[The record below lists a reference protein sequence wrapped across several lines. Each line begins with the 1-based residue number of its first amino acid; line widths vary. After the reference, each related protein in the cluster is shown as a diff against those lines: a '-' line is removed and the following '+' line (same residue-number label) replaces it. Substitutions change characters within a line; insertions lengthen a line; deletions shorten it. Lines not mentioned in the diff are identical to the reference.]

1 MIVQTRHNRFYSYC
15 PSSNRLKTKIDE
27 DNDCAHVQYELS
39 STYDFSHIG
48 MYTIEMTQQC
58 NLRCRYCCYSGDYA
72 NRRQHNSSEISF
84 DNLQKSIDFI
94 DKHTPHD
101 TPAIYVSFYGG
112 EALLCRNK
120 IEWFIRKLERSCP
133 DKTFEFAISTNG
145 LLINDEVVEWLSRV
159 SNLFLTITVD
169 GDRIMHDNNR
179 VTISGNGSFDII
191 FRNLNNFRAQNPE
204 LYKNRVR
211 FISTLKS
218 ISDLIRLNDFWMSND
233 LLRDNRPQ
241 HISSIIPNFDKGD
254 QISHEENKFKLVYDE
269 CMNHY
274 CNGLE
279 DILSDE
285 LLNLVKPLKHR
296 NYQELKDKRLIS
308 TCLNKPNSCFIS
320 SRGDIYVCERM
331 CSQFSI
337 GSLTSDIDLRLC
349 KNINQQYLNRKNHYC
364 SNCWAQRLCRRC
376 VTGLNFNEEQFNQYC
391 LNEKMQLKL
400 AMQYYCEMLEFE
412 HGINN

>member
-1 MIVQTRHNRFYSYC
+1 
-15 PSSNRLKTKIDE
+15 
-27 DNDCAHVQYELS
+27 
-39 STYDFSHIG
+39 
-48 MYTIEMTQQC
+48 
-58 NLRCRYCCYSGDYA
+58 
-72 NRRQHNSSEISF
+72 
-84 DNLQKSIDFI
+84 
-94 DKHTPHD
+94 
-101 TPAIYVSFYGG
+101 
-112 EALLCRNK
+112 
-120 IEWFIRKLERSCP
+120 
-133 DKTFEFAISTNG
+133 
-145 LLINDEVVEWLSRV
+145 
-159 SNLFLTITVD
+159 
-169 GDRIMHDNNR
+169 
-179 VTISGNGSFDII
+179 
-191 FRNLNNFRAQNPE
+191 
-204 LYKNRVR
+204 
-211 FISTLKS
+211 
-218 ISDLIRLNDFWMSND
+218 MSND

-308 TCLNKPNSCFIS
+308 TCLNEPNSCFIS